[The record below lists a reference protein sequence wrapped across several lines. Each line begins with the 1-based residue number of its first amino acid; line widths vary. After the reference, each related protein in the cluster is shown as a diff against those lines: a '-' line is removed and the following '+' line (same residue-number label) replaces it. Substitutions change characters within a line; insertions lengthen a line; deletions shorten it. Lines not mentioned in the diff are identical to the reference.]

1 MMTLKKLALAAAVL
15 AVPFMAQA
23 DLKALDDADLAGV
36 TGQAGIS
43 IAGNFDA
50 TIGSIVYTD
59 GDVAGV
65 EGDANTLTLKTVSL
79 SGFNIDEGNP
89 LTIDVVDSKLEIGLP
104 GINGGIS
111 IDAVKIGA
119 NSIGAVAINGLD
131 MAGSTV
137 KVWGH

>member
-1 MMTLKKLALAAAVL
+1 MMTLKKLALAAAIM

-59 GDVAGV
+59 TEAGV
-65 EGDANTLTLKTVSL
+65 TDGSNSLTLETVTL
-79 SGFNIDEGNP
+79 SGFNIDESNP

-104 GINGGIS
+104 GINGGVS
-111 IDAVKIGA
+111 VGAVKIGA
-119 NSIGAVAINGLD
+119 NSIGGLAINGLD